1 MTTLT
6 STHGSDAPPAWL
18 QVRGLSKHYGGARAL
33 FAVDLD
39 VHRGEVHGL
48 VGANGAG
55 KSTLVRCLAG
65 VTSPDEGEIL
75 LDGEPVTIASPRAA
89 ETAGFAFIH
98 QELSLVPHFTAVE
111 NIALGPDLPQSWGF
125 TRWREARR
133 TAQAAAER
141 VGATFS
147 LDRRVEE
154 LSVADRWLV
163 MISKALVQNAAMIAM
178 DEPTASLSDVE
189 CDALFRVIRDLSA
202 SGVAILY
209 VSHRL
214 DEVLDLSD
222 RITVFRDG
230 QVADRAVRGQLDKR
244 GLVSSIVGR
253 EIVVERGPRTEVVRD
268 KPIFEAREVRAE
280 PLVKNVSFELYRGE
294 VLGLG
299 GLVGAGR
306 SEVARL
312 AFGAD
317 RLKGG
322 TFLLEGEP
330 LHARSVAQAVHQ
342 GIALVPEERRSEALL
357 LEKSVNFN
365 MSLVALH
372 RLRAIGALP
381 FLSRRKART
390 RTLETIRALQIKTRG
405 PDQAV
410 GRLSGGNQQKV
421 AIGRWLMPGIKVIFF
436 DEPSRG
442 VDIGARQE
450 IHAAIRDLADRGVG
464 TVVIS
469 SDVEELALL
478 CDRVVVLREG
488 LVSGVL
494 IGDKVTE
501 ANIIEL
507 SYTEAHDLTGDVR

>member
-1 MTTLT
+1 V
-6 STHGSDAPPAWL
+6 SNPDQDAPAWL
-18 QVRGLSKHYGGARAL
+18 QVRGLSKHYGGAQAL
-33 FAVDLD
+33 SAVDVD
-39 VHRGEVHGL
+39 IHRGEVHGL

-55 KSTLVRCLAG
+55 KTTLVRCLAG
-65 VTSPDEGEIL
+65 ITAPDAGEIL
-75 LDGEPVTIASPRAA
+75 LDGEPLAVTSPRVA
-89 ETAGFAFIH
+89 ESAGFAFIH
-98 QELSLVPHFTAVE
+98 QELNLVPHFTAVE
-111 NIALGPDLPQSWGF
+111 NIALGPELPHTWGF
-125 TRWREARR
+125 TRWRQARR
-133 TAQAAAER
+133 TARAAAER

-147 LDRRVEE
+147 LERRVDE

-189 CDALFRVIRDLSA
+189 SEALFRVVRDLSS

-230 QVADRAVRGQLDKR
+230 RVTDRTVRGQLDKR
-244 GLVSSIVGR
+244 GLVRSIVGR
-253 EIVVERGPRTEVVRD
+253 EVVAQRAPRDAIVRD
-268 KPIFEAREVRAE
+268 TPIFEAREVSAE
-280 PLVKNVSFELYRGE
+280 PLVKNVSFELYAGE

-322 TFLLEGEP
+322 EFRIQGKP
-330 LHARSVAQAVHQ
+330 LRARSVAQAVKH
-342 GIALVPEERRSEALL
+342 GIGLVPEERRSEALI

-365 MSLVALH
+365 MSLAALD
-372 RLRAIGALP
+372 RLRTVPALP
-381 FLSRRKART
+381 FLSRRKARN
-390 RTLETIRALQIKTRG
+390 RTLETIRSLQIRTRG

-421 AIGRWLMPGIKVIFF
+421 VIGRWLIPGIKVIFF

-450 IHAAIRDLADRGVG
+450 IHAAIRDLADGGVG
-464 TVVIS
+464 AVVIS

-488 LVSGVL
+488 LVSGEL
-494 IGDKVTE
+494 TGDEVTE

-507 SYTEAHDLTGDVR
+507 SYTEALEPQGEAG

>member
-1 MTTLT
+1 VTK
-6 STHGSDAPPAWL
+6 DPARL
-18 QVRGLSKHYGGARAL
+18 QVRGLSKHYGGAQAL
-33 FAVDLD
+33 SAVDVD
-39 VHRGEVHGL
+39 IHRGEVHGL

-65 VTSPDEGEIL
+65 ITPPDSGEIL
-75 LDGEPVTIASPRAA
+75 VDGEPLVLSSPRAA
-89 ETAGFAFIH
+89 EAAVFAFIH
-98 QELSLVPHFTAVE
+98 QELNLVPHFTAVE
-111 NIALGPDLPQSWGF
+111 NISLGPELPHRWGF
-125 TRWREARR
+125 TNWRQARR
-133 TAQAAAER
+133 TARDAAER

-147 LDRRVEE
+147 LERRVDE

-163 MISKALVQNAAMIAM
+163 MISKALVLNASMIAM
-178 DEPTASLSDVE
+178 EEPTASLSDVE
-189 CDALFRVIRDLSA
+189 SEALFRVVRDLSS

-230 QVADRAVRGQLDKR
+230 KVADRAVRGQLDKR
-244 GLVSSIVGR
+244 GLVRSIVGR
-253 EIVVERGPRTEVVRD
+253 EVVSERAPRDVIVRD
-268 KPIFEAREVRAE
+268 SPLFEAREVTAE
-280 PLVKNVSFELYRGE
+280 PLVKNVSFELYAGE

-317 RLKGG
+317 KLKRGE
-322 TFLLEGEP
+322 FRINGEP
-330 LHARSVAQAVHQ
+330 LRAKSVGEAVRQ
-342 GIALVPEERRSEALL
+342 GIGLVPEERRSEALL

-365 MSLVALH
+365 MSLAALD
-372 RLRAIGALP
+372 RLRTVAGLP
-381 FLSRRKART
+381 FLSRRKARD
-390 RTLETIRALQIKTRG
+390 RTLETIRSLQIRTRG

-421 AIGRWLMPGIKVIFF
+421 VSGRWLIPGIKVIFF

-450 IHAAIRDLADRGVG
+450 IHSAIRDLADRGVG

-469 SDVEELALL
+469 SDVEELALV
-478 CDRVVVLREG
+478 CDRVVVLHEG
-488 LVSGVL
+488 LVSGELV
-494 IGDKVTE
+494 GDEVTE

-507 SYTEAHDLTGDVR
+507 SYTEAPEPLGEAG